1 MSERTLEQKR
11 AANALECVKKIAEQI
26 EKAKAG
32 EKDTFTEQAS
42 CYRSYVESLPAH
54 IVMGGL
60 GQALA
65 TEWAA
70 ARAGDEE
77 GKKPGRKAHAQL
89 TNDLAGWLREQ
100 AIYANIAPN
109 DAGKSLIAALMAGDE
124 KTYLRAQAEAL
135 AWLVWLKKFCQAMLP
150 KVKVNDE

>member
-11 AANALECVKKIAEQI
+11 AAHALDCVKEL
-26 EKAKAG
+26 AKSLENA
-32 EKDTFTEQAS
+32 KPDSDAMKVAS

-70 ARAGDEE
+70 ARPGDKNESQN
-77 GKKPGRKAHAQL
+77 PGRKAHAQL
-89 TNDLAGWLREQ
+89 ANDLAAWLGEQ
-100 AIYANIAPN
+100 KIYANIAKD
-109 DAGKSLIAALMAGDE
+109 DAGESLIGAVMKNDE